1 MNSTLLSLLSNL
13 GVVVCI
19 SDKVIP
25 AGISYQDH
33 LNKCPT
39 ENPMK
44 CTFCL
49 AQSESTF
56 DVIKMPKL
64 LVPNR
69 FTCTFCNLELPSS
82 DTIKSHLK
90 EVHNVSNAEFVP
102 VNINMTDIEKDRF
115 LVCENKSLKRQ
126 KRVNDSSFYTEICK
140 NMTVANNKRSKVVSE
155 HDDSQLTSI
164 KNTTDTSKQLVK
176 RNPDD
181 SLQQHKTMK
190 RKYSNDSTNVSI
202 YFFAKIFWIRKFVE
216 IFLLTEVS
224 AIKFM

>member
-1 MNSTLLSLLSNL
+1 MNSTLLSIILNL
-13 GVVVCI
+13 RVVVCI
-19 SDKVIP
+19 SEKVIP

-33 LNKCPT
+33 LNKCPA
-39 ENPMK
+39 ESPMK

-56 DVIKMPKL
+56 DVIKMPRL

-115 LVCENKSLKRQ
+115 LVCEDKSLKRQ
-126 KRVNDSSFYTEICK
+126 KRANDSSFYTENCK
-140 NMTVANNKRSKVVSE
+140 NMTVANNKRSKVVSK
-155 HDDSQLTSI
+155 HDDFQLTSI
-164 KNTTDTSKQLVK
+164 ENTTNTSKQQV
-176 RNPDD
+176 NPDD
-181 SLQQHKTMK
+181 SQHQHKTMK

-202 YFFAKIFWIRKFVE
+202 YFLVKIFWIRKFVE
-216 IFLLTEVS
+216 IFLLRD
-224 AIKFM
+224 IKFM